1 MSVPPLFEETG
12 QLMCLERPLVISHV
26 CFFEGLYGLP
36 QALGGQLILLQAL
49 VALPFPLPQLEDVLF
64 GVAELGCPG
73 NVQQALFVLAQ
84 PAMSGMVTNAFLLFF
99 LIALIFLRG

>member
-1 MSVPPLFEETG
+1 
-12 QLMCLERPLVISHV
+12 MCLERPLVISHV
-26 CFFEGLYGLP
+26 CLFEGLNGLP
-36 QALGGQLILLQAL
+36 QTLGGQLVLLQAL

-84 PAMSGMVTNAFLLFF
+84 PTMSGMVTNAYLLFF
-99 LIALIFLRG
+99 LIALNS